1 MLQPDVCID
10 TFFTEIPLAERV
22 KQVASAGYS
31 FVETWKSDKQV
42 LKDLKSACQTHAV
55 SLVGIVLNPPSNKKT
70 SLTTPETHGCF
81 LEAIDRYSDYA
92 LFAGCRMGIV
102 CTGNAVQGVGLK
114 QQKQNVII
122 GLQQAARIAEKK
134 NFLLVLEALNT
145 HIDHPGYFLDDPQ
158 IGFDIIKAIGSSQV
172 KLLYDIY
179 HMQIMDGNLIQTIT
193 NNIELIGH
201 FHAAGVPGRHEI
213 SNGELNYRY
222 IFDRIEK
229 SGYKGFVGLEY
240 IPALDSAESLRQAQ
254 GCLSCF

>member
-1 MLQPDVCID
+1 M
-10 TFFTEIPLAERV
+10 
-22 KQVASAGYS
+22 
-31 FVETWKSDKQV
+31 
-42 LKDLKSACQTHAV
+42 
-55 SLVGIVLNPPSNKKT
+55 
-70 SLTTPETHGCF
+70 
-81 LEAIDRYSDYA
+81 
-92 LFAGCRMGIV
+92 
-102 CTGNAVQGVGLK
+102 
-114 QQKQNVII
+114 
-122 GLQQAARIAEKK
+122 
-134 NFLLVLEALNT
+134 
-145 HIDHPGYFLDDPQ
+145 
-158 IGFDIIKAIGSSQV
+158 
-172 KLLYDIY
+172 LYDIY